1 MQRIIF
7 NFLLAMEAVLANRL
21 RAFLTGMGIFFGV
34 AAVIAMLAIGTGAK
48 QSILD
53 RMKLIG
59 TNNIVIKAVIPE
71 DDDQAKAQTAS
82 NTGNSGG
89 GNNNNGKDNNK
100 KPWSPGL
107 TVADMEAIQTILP
120 QVEQISPEIVLPTSL
135 IEDGKLEKGRCIG
148 ITNAFF
154 ELNNLSL
161 DQGKFFHPEHLEN
174 GRPVCIIG
182 KNIQTRFFPNEPP
195 IGKKIKAGNS
205 WLMIVGVLEKRNASR
220 ESLENL
226 GIRDYNDDVYIP
238 VTTALLRFKN
248 RATITKADIGG
259 GNQFFSNDPQKKK
272 DDNYHQLDRMVVRVA
287 DSKYL
292 RSAAD
297 VTARLLK
304 RRHHDLVD
312 FEIEVPE
319 LLLEEQQ
326 KTQETFNFVLA
337 AIAGISL
344 LVGGIGI
351 MNIML
356 ASVLER
362 IKEIGVR
369 RSLGATQQDIVQ
381 QFLFEAVTISLLGGI
396 IGVILGVFAANLITS
411 SFNIPAVVSAWS
423 VILSFGVAASVG
435 LVFGIFPA
443 RKAAKQDP
451 IKALRVE

>member
-1 MQRIIF
+1 MQRITF

-21 RAFLTGMGIFFGV
+21 RAFLTGLGILFGV
-34 AAVIAMLAIGTGAK
+34 GAVIAMLAIGTGAK

-59 TNNIVIKAVIPE
+59 TNNIVIKGVIPDE
-71 DDDQAKAQTAS
+71 NTEKEQAQSAS
-82 NTGNSGG
+82 NNSAGES
-89 GNNNNGKDNNK
+89 NK

-107 TVADMEAIQTILP
+107 SLEDLAALETVLP
-120 QVEQISPEIVLPTSL
+120 NVEKVSPELVLNTS
-135 IEDGKLEKGRCIG
+135 IIQSAKLEKGRCVG
-148 ITNAFF
+148 VTNAFF

-161 DQGKFFHPEHLEN
+161 SQGQFFHAEHIDA

-182 KNIQTRFFPNEPP
+182 KNIQTRFFPNESPL
-195 IGKKIKAGNS
+195 GKKIKAGNT
-205 WLMIVGVLEKRNASR
+205 WLTIIGVLEKRNASR
-220 ESLENL
+220 ESLQNL
-226 GIRDYNDDVYIP
+226 GIRDYNDDMYIP

-248 RATITKADIGG
+248 RGLVTKADLSQRFNS
-259 GNQFFSNDPQKKK
+259 GNQKK
-272 DDNYHQLDRMVVRVA
+272 DDNYHQLDRVVVRVS

-292 RSAAD
+292 RASAD
-297 VTARLLK
+297 VAARLLK
-304 RRHHDLVD
+304 RRHQDIVD

-326 KTQETFNFVLA
+326 KTQETFNLVLA

-369 RSLGATQQDIVQ
+369 RSLGATQKDIVQ
-381 QFLFEAVTISLLGGI
+381 QFLFEAVFISLMGGLF
-396 IGVILGVFAANLITS
+396 GVILGVFSANIITS
-411 SFNIPAVVSAWS
+411 SFEIPAVVSAWS

>member
-1 MQRIIF
+1 M
-7 NFLLAMEAVLANRL
+7 LAMEAVFANRL
-21 RAFLTGMGIFFGV
+21 RAFLTGLGILFGV

-59 TNNIVIKAVIPE
+59 TNNIVVTSVILDENSE
-71 DDDQAKAQTAS
+71 DAPQATNAS
-82 NTGNSGG
+82 NER
-89 GNNNNGKDNNK
+89 NK
-100 KPWSPGL
+100 KSWSPGL
-107 TVADMEAIQTILP
+107 TIKDLEAIQTVLP
-120 QVEQISPEIVLPTSL
+120 SVENISPEILLSASL
-135 IEDGKLEKGRCIG
+135 IQSGKLVKGRCVG

-161 DQGKFFHPEHLEN
+161 NQGLFFHNEHIEN

-182 KNIQTRFFPNEPP
+182 KNIQNKFFQNDSP
-195 IGKKIKAGNS
+195 IGKKIKAGNT
-205 WLMIVGVLEKRNASR
+205 WLTIIGVLEKRRASR

-238 VTTALLRFKN
+238 ITTALLRFQD
-248 RATITKADIGG
+248 RAKVT
-259 GNQFFSNDPQKKK
+259 K
-272 DDNYHQLDRMVVRVA
+272 DDISSRQSGQNEDQNYHQLDRMVVRVN

-292 RSAAD
+292 RASAEVLAK
-297 VTARLLK
+297 LLR
-304 RRHHDLVD
+304 RRHQDVID
-312 FEIEVPE
+312 FQIEVPE

-326 KTQETFNFVLA
+326 KTQETFNIVLA

-362 IKEIGVR
+362 IKEIGLR
-369 RSLGATQQDIVQ
+369 RSLGATQKDIVQ
-381 QFLFEAVTISLLGGI
+381 QFLFEAIFISLLGGVM
-396 IGVILGVFAANLITS
+396 GVILGVVAARIITS
-411 SFNIPAVVSAWS
+411 SFEIPALVSAWS
-423 VILSFGVAASVG
+423 VILSFGVAASIG
-435 LVFGIFPA
+435 LIFGIFPA
-443 RKAAKQDP
+443 RKAAMQDP

>member
-1 MQRIIF
+1 MQRIFF

-21 RAFLTGMGIFFGV
+21 RALLTGMGILFGV

-48 QSILD
+48 QSILE

-59 TNNIVIKAVIPE
+59 TNNIVIKSIILE
-71 DDDQAKAQTAS
+71 ENDQLQAKAQNAS
-82 NTGNSGG
+82 NSGG
-89 GNNNNGKDNNK
+89 NTQESNK

-107 TVADMEAIQTILP
+107 TLQDLEAIATVMP
-120 QVEQISPEIVLPTSL
+120 HVEQISPEIVLPTSL
-135 IEDGKLEKGRCIG
+135 IEEGKLEKGRCVG

-154 ELNNLSL
+154 ELNSISLS
-161 DQGKFFHPEHLEN
+161 QGNFFHAEHLEN

-182 KNIQTRFFPNEPP
+182 KNIQTRFFPNESPV
-195 IGKKIKAGNS
+195 GKKLKAGNS
-205 WLMIVGVLEKRNASR
+205 WLTVVGVLEKRSASQ

-238 VTTALLRFKN
+238 VSTALLRFKN

-259 GNQFFSNDPQKKK
+259 GRGNSRNQQKK
-272 DDNYHQLDRMVVRVA
+272 DENYHQLDRMVVRVA

-304 RRHHDLVD
+304 RRHHEVVD

-369 RSLGATQQDIVQ
+369 RSLGAKQEDIVQ

-396 IGVILGVFAANLITS
+396 IGVILGVVAANLITS
-411 SFNIPAVVSAWS
+411 SFQIPAVVSAWS

-435 LVFGIFPA
+435 LIFGIFPA

>member
-1 MQRIIF
+1 MQRIFF

-21 RAFLTGMGIFFGV
+21 RALLTGMGILFGV

-59 TNNIVIKAVIPE
+59 TNNIVIKAIILE
-71 DDDQAKAQTAS
+71 ENDQAQAQTAS
-82 NTGNSGG
+82 NT
-89 GNNNNGKDNNK
+89 NNANNGKDSNK

-107 TVADMEAIQTILP
+107 TVGDMEAITTVIP
-120 QVEQISPEIVLPTSL
+120 HVEQISPEIVLPTSL
-135 IEDGKLEKGRCIG
+135 IEDGKLEKGRCVG

-154 ELNNLSL
+154 ELNNITLS
-161 DQGKFFHPEHLEN
+161 QGNYFHEEHIQN

-182 KNIQTRFFPNEPP
+182 KNIQTRFFPNDSP

-205 WLMIVGVLEKRNASR
+205 WLTVVGVLEKRNASR

-238 VTTALLRFKN
+238 VSTALLRFKN
-248 RATITKADIGG
+248 RATITKTDIGG
-259 GNQFFSNDPQKKK
+259 GNQFFSSNQSQKKK
-272 DDNYHQLDRMVVRVA
+272 DENYHQLDRLVVRVG

-304 RRHHDLVD
+304 RRHHDMVD

-369 RSLGATQQDIVQ
+369 RSLGAKQEDIVQ
-381 QFLFEAVTISLLGGI
+381 QFLFEAVTISLFGGI
-396 IGVILGVFAANLITS
+396 IGVILGVVAANLITS
-411 SFNIPAVVSAWS
+411 SFEIPAVVSAWS

>member
-1 MQRIIF
+1 MQRIFF

-21 RAFLTGMGIFFGV
+21 RALLTGMGILFGV

-59 TNNIVIKAVIPE
+59 TNNIVVKAVILEE
-71 DDDQAKAQTAS
+71 DDQSKPQAQNAS
-82 NTGNSGG
+82 
-89 GNNNNGKDNNK
+89 NNNNTGGGKENNK

-107 TVADMEAIQTILP
+107 TIADLEAIHTVIP
-120 QVEQISPEIVLPTSL
+120 HVEQISPEIVLPTSL

-148 ITNAFF
+148 VTNAFF

-161 DQGKFFHPEHLEN
+161 SQGNFFHPEHLEN
-174 GRPVCIIG
+174 GRSACIIG
-182 KNIQTRFFPNEPP
+182 KNIQTRFFPNESP
-195 IGKKIKAGNS
+195 IGKKLKAGNS
-205 WLMIVGVLEKRNASR
+205 WLTVVGVLEKRNASE
-220 ESLENL
+220 ESLQNL

-248 RATITKADIGG
+248 RAIISKADISS
-259 GNQFFSNDPQKKK
+259 GNQFFDNRNQQKKE
-272 DDNYHQLDRMVVRVA
+272 DNYHQLDRMVVRVT

-304 RRHHDLVD
+304 RRHHDVID

-369 RSLGATQQDIVQ
+369 RSLGAKQEDIVQ

-396 IGVILGVFAANLITS
+396 IGVILGVVAANLITS
-411 SFNIPAVVSAWS
+411 SFDIPAVVSAWS
-423 VILSFGVAASVG
+423 VVLSFGVAASVG

-443 RKAAKQDP
+443 RRAAQQDP

>member
-1 MQRIIF
+1 MQRIFF

-21 RAFLTGMGIFFGV
+21 RALLTGMGILFGV

-48 QSILD
+48 QSILE

-59 TNNIVIKAVIPE
+59 TNNIVIKAVIP
-71 DDDQAKAQTAS
+71 DDNAQTAKAQTAS
-82 NTGNSGG
+82 NSGG
-89 GNNNNGKDNNK
+89 GNNGKETNK

-107 TVADMEAIQTILP
+107 TLADLEAIETVIP
-120 QVEQISPEIVLPTSL
+120 HVEKLSPEIVLPTSL
-135 IEDGKLEKGRCIG
+135 IENGKLEKGRCVG
-148 ITNAFF
+148 VTNAFF
-154 ELNNLSL
+154 DLNSISLS
-161 DQGKFFHPEHLEN
+161 QGNFFHDNHMED

-182 KNIQTRFFPNEPP
+182 KNIQTRFFPNESP
-195 IGKKIKAGNS
+195 IGKKLKAGNS
-205 WLMIVGVLEKRNASR
+205 WLTIVGVLEKRKASQ
-220 ESLENL
+220 ESLQNL

-238 VTTALLRFKN
+238 VSTALLRFKN

-259 GNQFFSNDPQKKK
+259 GNQFSSNNQNKKK
-272 DDNYHQLDRMVVRVA
+272 DDNYHQLDRMVVQVG

-292 RSAAD
+292 RNAAD
-297 VTARLLK
+297 VVARLLK
-304 RRHHDLVD
+304 RRHHDVVD

-369 RSLGATQQDIVQ
+369 RSLGAKQEDIVQ

-396 IGVILGVFAANLITS
+396 IGVILGVIAANLITS
-411 SFNIPAVVSAWS
+411 SFKIPAVVSAWS

-443 RKAAKQDP
+443 RRAAQQDP